1 MRTALSILICLV
13 AHAAFALGEP
23 PENPEV
29 IKAMKEVAFL
39 VGEWEG
45 DSWYMVDGKKEPS
58 KISEKIALKAGG
70 SVLSL
75 EGRGVNAEG
84 QVVHDAF
91 GILYYDTQSKEY
103 RMRSFLAGGASG
115 EHKATAKNGVI
126 VWTMQAQRTIRYTIK
141 LDEQGRWHEIGEM
154 DMGDG
159 KWYQFMEMRLK
170 KIR

>member
-1 MRTALSILICLV
+1 MRTSLLIFV
-13 AHAAFALGEP
+13 GIASQSAFAQGKP
-23 PENPEV
+23 PENPQA

-45 DSWYMVDGKKEPS
+45 DSWFIIDGKKQPS
-58 KISEKIALKAGG
+58 KVSEKISFKAGG

-75 EGRGVNAEG
+75 EGRGVDADG
-84 QVVHDAF
+84 RVIHDAF

-115 EHKATAKNGVI
+115 EHKATAKDGVI
-126 VWTMQAQRTIRYTIK
+126 VWTMKAQRTIRYTIK
-141 LDEQGRWHEIGEM
+141 LDDDGRWYEIGEL

-159 KWYQFMEMRLK
+159 KWFQFLEMRLK